1 MRRTRAVCVSALVF
15 AGITVLAQ
23 APPTAIK
30 PWTDN
35 RQAIED
41 FLKTARIVKMQ
52 DVKVGVTRPHR
63 AELEAGGPVRE
74 IAWKPLTPGV
84 YNGYY
89 ESYKSEV
96 AAYEINKLLDLDM
109 VPPTV
114 ERRYSG
120 LMGAAIMWVDG
131 TRSFREIGGVPGTA
145 AAKEGPPPAKMFAWN
160 RQLMKAKMFDNLI
173 ANMDPN
179 LGNWLVNS
187 NWDLILIDHSRALT
201 VTKTLYHKMQQIDG
215 PLWDRMLALTEPQ
228 MTGAVGQWLDKGQ
241 IRAVLERRD
250 KMRSEI
256 ERMIKEKGEPAVI
269 VRVGGTPV
277 E

>member
-1 MRRTRAVCVSALVF
+1 MRRTPAVCVPALLFV
-15 AGITVLAQ
+15 GTTILAQ

-30 PWTDN
+30 PWTEN

-41 FLKTARIVKMQ
+41 FLKTARIVRMQ
-52 DVKVGVTRPHR
+52 DVKVGVTHPHR
-63 AELEAGGPVRE
+63 VELEPGGPVRE
-74 IAWKPLTPGV
+74 MAWKPITPGM

-114 ERRYSG
+114 ERRHSG
-120 LMGAAIMWVDG
+120 ITGAAIMWVDG
-131 TRSFREIGGVPGTA
+131 TKSFREVGGVPGTT
-145 AAKEGPPPAKMFAWN
+145 AAKEGPPPAKMYAWN

-173 ANMDPN
+173 ANVDPN
-179 LGNWLVNS
+179 LGNWLFTS

-201 VTKTLYHKMQQIDG
+201 ITKNLYHKMQQIDG
-215 PLWDRMLALTEPQ
+215 PLWDRMTALTEAQ
-228 MTGAVGQWLDKGQ
+228 VTAAVGQWLDKGQ
-241 IRAVLERRD
+241 IRALLERRD
-250 KMRSEI
+250 KMQSEI
-256 ERMIKEKGEPAVI
+256 QKMIKEKGEPAVI
-269 VRVGGTPV
+269 VRVAGTAA